1 MATDNTFY
9 IDTTL
14 FSTATKICTD
24 PALTVLGVAG
34 YYQAPVEG
42 VATYRYWD
50 GVSVLAAAVNCEC
63 KIIQLLDYNTTPN
76 TLCCISETPDTYYI
90 DEGTTFDTTTGLYT
104 DASGQTAAPDNTYQ
118 VNGTTSY
125 RIQSGGVLGSVN
137 ACPTCPVTCGGT
149 IAGSGGQGFYNLEVN
164 MGNTAGDVGAIVIYF
179 NPRNVPDGIIALFDN
194 QLYNK
199 LSSITFGYLAGSDPF
214 QGTSTGVATNKLIDS
229 SATFTS
235 TVNIGDKVVCVPD
248 STDAFVTVI
257 DSNTQLTLSADI
269 MDTSEIY
276 RIGQATYIGNL
287 PSDCSTQ
294 GTTFV
299 LNTSNYTG
307 GTFPTPSAPTVT
319 VLPGASQINYTNGSP
334 SYSTMVIPKTTATPQ
349 LLELNFIGPCNS
361 TVFDINVSCPVS
373 LPSFTSNTVEST
385 SSGACSATQD
395 QTYYFAQSYL
405 NSNATPILH
414 NWVFEDNSGLTTLSA
429 GFYKVGTDVIEV
441 ANGVVISKTAC
452 PAGNTQFDSGSIQ
465 TSSALACAGSSTNNY
480 YHDGSGTLPVVND
493 TAWSDNGVTVLPV
506 GFYKINS
513 NNTYYQ
519 ITNSSGLVGVVGA
532 FLSGTSF
539 SVSTSQGTS
548 TAACGTPQSLN
559 LYHNGAAALPVVNDI
574 VYLDECMS
582 SIVGNGYRLISTS
595 GNGIYMQITSN
606 NGIVAVIAN
615 CPAGNTQFP
624 SAGVQSTSA
633 LACASTVSQTYYHD
647 GSGTLPSVGDTAWSD
662 NGVTVLPN
670 GAYKLNATSFY
681 QITSGN
687 GTVAGPSSFVF
698 GTSWTG
704 SVSAADATAACALST
719 VATTYTHDNV
729 SGDPIVN
736 DTCYTDACKVN
747 VLADGVYKTTNST
760 AITISGGAGN
770 VATVTTCVTY
780 YSFAVHQ
787 VANPTLACSY
797 SGTLDE
803 TIYTT
808 VGTGPGAGVIIYSDQ
823 SGTAVSSGVYV
834 YQVAGTNTYFAT
846 LNNGAV
852 DSNGVQSCP

>member
-287 PSDCSTQ
+287 PSDCNTQ

-452 PAGNTQFDSGSIQ
+452 PAGNTQFQ
-465 TSSALACAGSSTNNY
+465 
-480 YHDGSGTLPVVND
+480 
-493 TAWSDNGVTVLPV
+493 
-506 GFYKINS
+506 
-513 NNTYYQ
+513 
-519 ITNSSGLVGVVGA
+519 
-532 FLSGTSF
+532 
-539 SVSTSQGTS
+539 
-548 TAACGTPQSLN
+548 
-559 LYHNGAAALPVVNDI
+559 
-574 VYLDECMS
+574 
-582 SIVGNGYRLISTS
+582 
-595 GNGIYMQITSN
+595 
-606 NGIVAVIAN
+606 
-615 CPAGNTQFP
+615 

-633 LACASTVSQTYYHD
+633 LACASTVSQTYYHN

-736 DTCYTDACKVN
+736 DTCYTDACKAN

>member
-287 PSDCSTQ
+287 PSDCNTQ

-452 PAGNTQFDSGSIQ
+452 PAGNTQFQ
-465 TSSALACAGSSTNNY
+465 
-480 YHDGSGTLPVVND
+480 
-493 TAWSDNGVTVLPV
+493 
-506 GFYKINS
+506 
-513 NNTYYQ
+513 
-519 ITNSSGLVGVVGA
+519 
-532 FLSGTSF
+532 
-539 SVSTSQGTS
+539 
-548 TAACGTPQSLN
+548 
-559 LYHNGAAALPVVNDI
+559 
-574 VYLDECMS
+574 
-582 SIVGNGYRLISTS
+582 
-595 GNGIYMQITSN
+595 
-606 NGIVAVIAN
+606 
-615 CPAGNTQFP
+615 

-747 VLADGVYKTTNST
+747 VLADGFYKTTNST

>member
-287 PSDCSTQ
+287 PSDCNTQ

-452 PAGNTQFDSGSIQ
+452 PAGNTQFQ
-465 TSSALACAGSSTNNY
+465 
-480 YHDGSGTLPVVND
+480 
-493 TAWSDNGVTVLPV
+493 
-506 GFYKINS
+506 
-513 NNTYYQ
+513 
-519 ITNSSGLVGVVGA
+519 
-532 FLSGTSF
+532 
-539 SVSTSQGTS
+539 
-548 TAACGTPQSLN
+548 
-559 LYHNGAAALPVVNDI
+559 
-574 VYLDECMS
+574 
-582 SIVGNGYRLISTS
+582 
-595 GNGIYMQITSN
+595 
-606 NGIVAVIAN
+606 
-615 CPAGNTQFP
+615 

>member
-287 PSDCSTQ
+287 PSDCNTQ

-385 SSGACSATQD
+385 SSGACSATQN

-452 PAGNTQFDSGSIQ
+452 PAGNTQFQ
-465 TSSALACAGSSTNNY
+465 
-480 YHDGSGTLPVVND
+480 
-493 TAWSDNGVTVLPV
+493 
-506 GFYKINS
+506 
-513 NNTYYQ
+513 
-519 ITNSSGLVGVVGA
+519 
-532 FLSGTSF
+532 
-539 SVSTSQGTS
+539 
-548 TAACGTPQSLN
+548 
-559 LYHNGAAALPVVNDI
+559 
-574 VYLDECMS
+574 
-582 SIVGNGYRLISTS
+582 
-595 GNGIYMQITSN
+595 
-606 NGIVAVIAN
+606 
-615 CPAGNTQFP
+615 

-736 DTCYTDACKVN
+736 DTCYTDACKAN
-747 VLADGVYKTTNST
+747 VLADGFYKTTNST

-846 LNNGAV
+846 LSNGAV

>member
-452 PAGNTQFDSGSIQ
+452 PAGNTQFQ
-465 TSSALACAGSSTNNY
+465 
-480 YHDGSGTLPVVND
+480 
-493 TAWSDNGVTVLPV
+493 
-506 GFYKINS
+506 
-513 NNTYYQ
+513 
-519 ITNSSGLVGVVGA
+519 
-532 FLSGTSF
+532 
-539 SVSTSQGTS
+539 
-548 TAACGTPQSLN
+548 
-559 LYHNGAAALPVVNDI
+559 
-574 VYLDECMS
+574 
-582 SIVGNGYRLISTS
+582 
-595 GNGIYMQITSN
+595 
-606 NGIVAVIAN
+606 
-615 CPAGNTQFP
+615 

-633 LACASTVSQTYYHD
+633 LACASTVSQTYYHN

>member
-452 PAGNTQFDSGSIQ
+452 PAGNTQFQ
-465 TSSALACAGSSTNNY
+465 
-480 YHDGSGTLPVVND
+480 
-493 TAWSDNGVTVLPV
+493 
-506 GFYKINS
+506 
-513 NNTYYQ
+513 
-519 ITNSSGLVGVVGA
+519 
-532 FLSGTSF
+532 
-539 SVSTSQGTS
+539 
-548 TAACGTPQSLN
+548 
-559 LYHNGAAALPVVNDI
+559 
-574 VYLDECMS
+574 
-582 SIVGNGYRLISTS
+582 
-595 GNGIYMQITSN
+595 
-606 NGIVAVIAN
+606 
-615 CPAGNTQFP
+615 

-670 GAYKLNATSFY
+670 GAYKLDATSFY

-736 DTCYTDACKVN
+736 DTCYTDACKAN
-747 VLADGVYKTTNST
+747 VLADGFYKTTNST

>member
-1 MATDNTFY
+1 
-9 IDTTL
+9 
-14 FSTATKICTD
+14 
-24 PALTVLGVAG
+24 
-34 YYQAPVEG
+34 
-42 VATYRYWD
+42 
-50 GVSVLAAAVNCEC
+50 
-63 KIIQLLDYNTTPN
+63 
-76 TLCCISETPDTYYI
+76 
-90 DEGTTFDTTTGLYT
+90 
-104 DASGQTAAPDNTYQ
+104 
-118 VNGTTSY
+118 
-125 RIQSGGVLGSVN
+125 
-137 ACPTCPVTCGGT
+137 
-149 IAGSGGQGFYNLEVN
+149 
-164 MGNTAGDVGAIVIYF
+164 
-179 NPRNVPDGIIALFDN
+179 
-194 QLYNK
+194 
-199 LSSITFGYLAGSDPF
+199 
-214 QGTSTGVATNKLIDS
+214 
-229 SATFTS
+229 
-235 TVNIGDKVVCVPD
+235 
-248 STDAFVTVI
+248 
-257 DSNTQLTLSADI
+257 

-287 PSDCSTQ
+287 PSDCNTQ

-452 PAGNTQFDSGSIQ
+452 PAGNTQFQ
-465 TSSALACAGSSTNNY
+465 
-480 YHDGSGTLPVVND
+480 
-493 TAWSDNGVTVLPV
+493 
-506 GFYKINS
+506 
-513 NNTYYQ
+513 
-519 ITNSSGLVGVVGA
+519 
-532 FLSGTSF
+532 
-539 SVSTSQGTS
+539 
-548 TAACGTPQSLN
+548 
-559 LYHNGAAALPVVNDI
+559 
-574 VYLDECMS
+574 
-582 SIVGNGYRLISTS
+582 
-595 GNGIYMQITSN
+595 
-606 NGIVAVIAN
+606 
-615 CPAGNTQFP
+615 

-633 LACASTVSQTYYHD
+633 LACASTVSQTYYHN

-736 DTCYTDACKVN
+736 DTCYTDACKAN
-747 VLADGVYKTTNST
+747 VLADGFYKTTNST